1 MPTWRG
7 SDSDEDDTDEQ
18 AVPDSPDKREI
29 MASKIYS
36 YNGAKLPQV
45 IASALH
51 KMACSPRVPIQLT
64 ASIPSPYY

>member
-7 SDSDEDDTDEQ
+7 SDAEDDTDEQ
-18 AVPDSPDKREI
+18 VVPDSPYKREI
-29 MASKIYS
+29 MASKICS
-36 YNGAKLPQV
+36 YEDAQLPQV